1 MLALALV
8 SLAALHSASLTAQEA
23 AAPAQPAN
31 APRAL
36 NPGAVQPPV
45 GGAAARPA
53 PPPSKPTP
61 HWPDGRVNIGA
72 PLGESGIW
80 AGDGRLA
87 VNPKSYEPN
96 STRNAPIHIDNIP
109 LQDWARALV
118 DARHG
123 EFLKMEPHARCK
135 LSGGPR
141 EFVTPYGFEIVDFPD
156 QKQVMVFDIGGPH
169 SFRVIYMDG
178 RPHPKDLKP
187 SYYGHSVGHWE
198 GETLVVDVVGFNEKF
213 WMSRDGLPH
222 TDRLHLTERFTRTDF
237 NTLKYEVTVDDPGA
251 YTAPWTSGFSLRW
264 SPGIELFEYMCQGNN
279 FFPDSVFFVPG
290 GRVDP
295 TPGTQP

>member
-1 MLALALV
+1 MTL
-8 SLAALHSASLTAQEA
+8 LAAAPSTAQEA
-23 AAPAQPAN
+23 PA
-31 APRAL
+31 
-36 NPGAVQPPV
+36 AVQPPV
-45 GGAAARPA
+45 GGAATAGAKPA

-87 VNPKSYEPN
+87 VKPKSYEPN
-96 STRNAPIHIDNIP
+96 STRNAPIHIDQIP

-118 DARHG
+118 DARHA

-141 EFVTPYGFEIVDFPD
+141 EFVTPYGFEIVEFPEL
-156 QKQVMVFDIGGPH
+156 KRVVVFDIGGPH
-169 SFRVIYMDG
+169 SFRIIYMDG

-198 GETLVVDVVGFNEKF
+198 GETLVVDAVGFNEKF

-251 YTAPWTSGFSLRW
+251 YTAPWTSGFALRW
-264 SPGIELFEYMCQGNN
+264 SPGIELFEYQCQGNN
-279 FFPDSVFFVPG
+279 FFPESVFFVPDSPP
-290 GRVDP
+290 DP